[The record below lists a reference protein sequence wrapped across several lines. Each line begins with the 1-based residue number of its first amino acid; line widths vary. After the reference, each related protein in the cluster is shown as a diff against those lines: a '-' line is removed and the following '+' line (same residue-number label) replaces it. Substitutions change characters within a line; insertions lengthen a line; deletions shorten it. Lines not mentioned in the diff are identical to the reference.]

1 MRGLFSVSLFLLLLP
16 AYLLAEQFYV
26 SDELALDLRGGSGNE
41 YRILRMLPAGTPV
54 AILEEEAGWTRV
66 NALGLEGWVLSR
78 LLTTELPAR
87 QRVADA
93 EATAQR
99 LGQENTR
106 LRRELQELRGQH
118 DRLQS
123 ESSVMRREL
132 ETLLRDHRALV
143 ASATEPHR
151 LMEENQRL
159 SQQLQELSESSE
171 QYQLENAILRTD
183 VQRDW
188 LIAGAVVLGCG
199 LLLGLILPS
208 LLRYRGRRRSEW
220 A

>member
-1 MRGLFSVSLFLLLLP
+1 MILVLLLP
-16 AYLLAEQFYV
+16 AYVLAEQFYV
-26 SDELALDLRGGSGNE
+26 SDELALDLRGGRGNE

-54 AILEEEAGWTRV
+54 AVLEEEAGWTRV
-66 NALGLEGWVLSR
+66 NALGLEGWVLTR

-87 QRVADA
+87 QRVVNA

-99 LGQENTR
+99 LSQENAR

-118 DRLQS
+118 ERLEN
-123 ESSVMRREL
+123 ESTVMRRDL
-132 ETLLRDHRALV
+132 ETLLRDHRALA
-143 ASATEPHR
+143 ASAAEPHR
-151 LMEENQRL
+151 LLEENQRL
-159 SQQLQELSESSE
+159 TQQVGELSERSE
-171 QYQLENAILRTD
+171 QYQLENAVLRTD

-188 LIAGAVVLGCG
+188 LIAGAVVLGSG